1 MNALSTLAVVL
12 ACGAAAVASP
22 AIAKV
27 VPSPAWSGT
36 WQLNVAQSKFSTPAP
51 RWERRTIGI
60 SSNRMAVRSRG
71 ATAAGKSIH
80 FNYSVAMDGRFYPL
94 VGNPDG
100 DSIAMRLASPARVN
114 IEVRRHGR
122 PSATATTHVSAKRL
136 TMRRHRLALSGSA
149 SDDLLVY
156 DRVR

>member
-1 MNALSTLAVVL
+1 
-12 ACGAAAVASP
+12 
-22 AIAKV
+22 
-27 VPSPAWSGT
+27 
-36 WQLNVAQSKFSTPAP
+36 
-51 RWERRTIGI
+51 
-60 SSNRMAVRSRG
+60 
-71 ATAAGKSIH
+71 
-80 FNYSVAMDGRFYPL
+80 MDGRFYPL

-100 DSIAMRLASPARVN
+100 DSIAMRLASPVSVN